1 MVQGL
6 DSLLEG
12 SGQAGLTELRDRL
25 QEVLSERWEGGRLIN
40 EQRLSRRSKWSKS
53 HPVYRLHF
61 EVDGRTRSV
70 IVKRLGPD
78 IAQRNQF
85 VTERWLPAVGL
96 SQNGP
101 PLLGVAAE
109 RYGRCVWHIYE
120 DLGDCT
126 LAGSDPEPGR
136 VEAAVELIAQVHARF
151 AGHAL
156 LAECRLWGGD
166 LGMYFYTSSVRD
178 AIRCLESLRPPHV
191 ELSPELSAPRDRLI
205 ERLLKLSDEQPFRA
219 QMVAKLG
226 GPETLL
232 HGDLKWTTNMLVY
245 RNGSGLQAR
254 LIDWDH
260 AAVGPVFYDLSTF
273 LITSPVKDRPWI
285 LDLYRHSLGRLGW
298 HLPSVP
304 DLNLL
309 FSTAESARLANCIIW
324 RALEVSQG
332 HAESGLE
339 KLASLEQC
347 LETLEPVLPS

>member
-6 DSLLEG
+6 ETLLEK
-12 SGQAGLTELRDRL
+12 SGEAGLAELRDGL
-25 QEVLSERWEGGRLIN
+25 HGVLSGPWTAARLIN
-40 EQRLSRRSKWSKS
+40 EQRLKS
-53 HPVYRLHF
+53 HVYRLHF
-61 EVDGRTRSV
+61 EDEGRTRSV
-70 IVKRLGPD
+70 IVKRLDPD

-109 RYGRCVWHIYE
+109 RCGRCVWHIYE
-120 DLGDCT
+120 DLGDCA
-126 LAGSDPEPGR
+126 LASGSDPEPGR

-151 AGHAL
+151 AEHAL

-191 ELSPELSAPRDRLI
+191 ELSPERSALRDRLN

-232 HGDLKWTTNMLVY
+232 HGDLWTTNTLVY
-245 RNGSGLQAR
+245 RNGCGLQAR
-254 LIDWDH
+254 LIDWDR
-260 AAVGPVFYDLSTF
+260 AAVGPAFYDLSTF
-273 LITSPVKDRPWI
+273 LITSPVKDRTWI

-309 FSTAESARLANCIIW
+309 FSIAESARLANCIIW
-324 RALEVSQG
+324 RSLEVSQG
-332 HAESGLE
+332 HAESALE
-339 KLASLEQC
+339 ELASLEQW